1 MENSTKKNCF
11 ELYGADFM
19 LTPDLKVKECG
30 RCMRVLGN
38 VSKQMEGIG
47 ALVSIVSNIILCFWS
62 AELFFMKKEIQL
74 LNIKEN
80 VPFYGQTCLRQ
91 DIILKN
97 MHHVR

>member
-1 MENSTKKNCF
+1 MWAMYQSVRQCIETDGRHWCTGKHC
-11 ELYGADFM
+11 
-19 LTPDLKVKECG
+19 VKYHP
-30 RCMRVLGN
+30 LF
-38 VSKQMEGIG
+38 
-47 ALVSIVSNIILCFWS
+47 FWS